1 MDVTIIGSS
10 VISLLSALVLTHAQ
24 YKVTIIASDLPG
36 DQNQDWASPWYAY
49 LTRTRRF
56 IRKQVHSIE
65 EAKHIVKRDMP
76 VHASGL
82 GAAQLAGDK
91 DVLPALTKGSTKDIV
106 AFRPGRKGGYRI
118 EAEGNVVHAYGF
130 GSLVYVYSY
139 AALKSMVP
147 VIPAVKGHAFEKPL
161 SSACCLSPTRDIQDP
176 HNQHVTMVLSQVPK
190 RFSAFPPPNM
200 SNART
205 HTKIAGTPDYDDPI
219 FWDTKFA
226 TGQDVGE
233 WLNRPRKRPTS
244 FGR

>member
-91 DVLPALTKGSTKDIV
+91 DVLPIRGQTLYLETDFDELATFQGSHQGLNKRHCCI
-106 AFRPGRKGGYRI
+106 
-118 EAEGNVVHAYGF
+118 
-130 GSLVYVYSY
+130 
-139 AALKSMVP
+139 
-147 VIPAVKGHAFEKPL
+147 
-161 SSACCLSPTRDIQDP
+161 SAREERRLP
-176 HNQHVTMVLSQVPK
+176 
-190 RFSAFPPPNM
+190 
-200 SNART
+200 
-205 HTKIAGTPDYDDPI
+205 Y
-219 FWDTKFA
+219 
-226 TGQDVGE
+226 
-233 WLNRPRKRPTS
+233 
-244 FGR
+244 